1 MKFNSLSFRTA
12 SKSLILILILT
23 LGLSNCSN
31 VDDDF
36 YTFGEA
42 GAKIIVAYA
51 AKDVECGSNRQI
63 TSLVPGKQRKK
74 DVDNCVASVAFE
86 KCSFWIQAGDPVP
99 FACKAIEYRLK

>member
-1 MKFNSLSFRTA
+1 MKFKNLNFATA
-12 SKSLILILILT
+12 RKSLILITIL
-23 LGLSNCSN
+23 LFGLLNCSSA
-31 VDDDF
+31 DDDF

-42 GAKIIVAYA
+42 GTKIMVAYA
-51 AKDVECGSNRQI
+51 AKDTECGSSRQI
-63 TSLVPGKQRKK
+63 TSLVPGRQRKK

>member
-1 MKFNSLSFRTA
+1 MKF
-12 SKSLILILILT
+12 KSLDFGTACKNLILLTFILF
-23 LGLSNCSN
+23 GLSNCSD

-36 YTFGEA
+36 YSFGEA
-42 GAKIIVAYA
+42 GTKIMVAYA
-51 AKDVECGSNRQI
+51 AKDAECGSSRQI

-86 KCSFWIQAGDPVP
+86 KCSFWTQAGDPVP

>member
-1 MKFNSLSFRTA
+1 MKFNSLSFRTD
-12 SKSLILILILT
+12 SKILILLIILT
-23 LGLSNCSN
+23 LCLSNCSN

>member
-1 MKFNSLSFRTA
+1 MKFNSLSFKTA
-12 SKSLILILILT
+12 SKNLILLIILT

-42 GAKIIVAYA
+42 GTKIIVAYA
-51 AKDVECGSNRQI
+51 AKDAECGSNRQI

-86 KCSFWIQAGDPVP
+86 KCSFWTQAGDPVP

>member
-1 MKFNSLSFRTA
+1 MKFNFLRFGTAYKSLS
-12 SKSLILILILT
+12 LLT
-23 LGLSNCSN
+23 IFLLGLSNCSD

-36 YTFGEA
+36 YSFEEA
-42 GAKIIVAYA
+42 GTKIMVAYA
-51 AKDVECGSNRQI
+51 AKDAVCGSSRQI

-86 KCSFWIQAGDPVP
+86 KCDFWTQAGDPVP

>member
-1 MKFNSLSFRTA
+1 MKFNFLSFGTVC
-12 SKSLILILILT
+12 KSLILLT
-23 LGLSNCSN
+23 IVLFGLSNCSD

-42 GAKIIVAYA
+42 GTKIMVAYA
-51 AKDVECGSNRQI
+51 AKDAECGSSRQI

-86 KCSFWIQAGDPVP
+86 KCSFWTQAGDPVP
-99 FACKAIEYRLK
+99 FACKAIEFRLK

>member
-1 MKFNSLSFRTA
+1 MKFNSLSFRTD
-12 SKSLILILILT
+12 SKILFLLIILT
-23 LGLSNCSN
+23 LCLSNCSN